1 MTPEQQAALEALA
14 GRALTAD
21 DIAAIDP
28 LLPTRRDDL
37 IAARLSTGRV
47 VVQQGATITT
57 RGASA
62 AFPAIGGLPG
72 PLAFEAAMLALEA
85 FASTQANSEQITTK
99 LLARA
104 VGRQLQGFQ
113 ALGLDFGSPA
123 MRSMLDT
130 LAGTVLSPEQVAGFK
145 GLAQKPSP
153 LTTNEVSDA
162 LNRAEN
168 LLTLGD

>member
-28 LLPTRRDDL
+28 MLPPRRDDL
-37 IAARLSTGRV
+37 IAARLSAGRV
-47 VVQQGATITT
+47 AIQQGATITT

-62 AFPAIGGLPG
+62 AFPSIAGLPG
-72 PLAFEAAMLALEA
+72 PLAFEAAMLALET
-85 FASTQANSEQITTK
+85 FATAQVNSADLPTK
-99 LLARA
+99 LTARA
-104 VGRQLQGFQ
+104 VGRQLQAFQ
-113 ALGLDFGSPA
+113 ELGLDFGSPA
-123 MRSMLDT
+123 MRAMLDSFK
-130 LAGTVLSPEQVAGFK
+130 GVVLSAEQAEAFK
-145 GLAQKPSP
+145 ALAQKPAP

-168 LLTLGD
+168 RLTLGD